1 MQGNLLKVLGVVAII
16 ATLVCFILA
25 ALAMIGAVSM
35 GNGCFMRYDD
45 SGKGGMDAITDT
57 VTLNATGN
65 YSNISTPN
73 GTSKLIPD
81 PNRYGEWLNT
91 NISVQNQQVLKLQ
104 IEGQLSLCLA
114 YIPKDN
120 LQFTEQTRP
129 GKSNLDDNGNQ
140 IPIPRVTDVNTQPVS
155 LIIDAKNA
163 EWRNIAEL
171 YNNDRIIVSISPNY
185 NGGVADAFKNTVV
198 TADCTQGKTT
208 YSPICG
214 RYSVYS
220 GEYTSDCK
228 WQNDYWKCNYHHYCD
243 KSFMG
248 GCALGCPCT
257 LGKICCG
264 EDICD
269 SCGAWINITS
279 SMPDPY
285 KDDGT
290 FTVPWSDDL
299 SKLFTDFLNLE
310 CANNSRIPP
319 NGQCPDIVTDRNP
332 KNLDFIKGKCNGLGG
347 WIAGTCQGTVEES
360 QLSKLKYFWYTADG
374 NGGKGSTGLIWQM
387 NSSGTVDKNIGTT
400 QFATFVDPSDQP
412 AEYGDIYKVIYK
424 TPFFNTKVS
433 KSYLQYRLWSPPSQD
448 ASKNTGGYVLN
459 IKQTKCYREN
469 GNSFTDVF
477 TDRGKVQ
484 YITVASAENPNSSG
498 KSYSPSGIDVKKGKA
513 TITVGGEGYL
523 WVRILNDQQDYK
535 NSEGSY
541 QVKFSTS
548 QQVGSFTIKVMTPL
562 LTLFKTKVQS
572 AAESIFQ
579 NMVCY
584 NRSDSSSC
592 TNFFN
597 YIKAMLILYVM
608 VYGAMYLLG
617 FVKINQQELVIRIIK
632 IGIVSGLMNSNTFE
646 FFNNYLFNAITGF
659 SDEIISNMSGYS
671 LFTSTNTI
679 SNPFMFLDAV
689 MSKIFFSQT
698 FIAQLLALLSLGLSG
713 IIYFIIV
720 FVAIMIV
727 IITALRA
734 VAVYIMAFMATCIL
748 IGIAPLFLTFML
760 FDFTRYLFDNWVRFT
775 LRYMLEPVIL
785 MAGIIVLTQLFT
797 IYLDFVLGYS
807 VCWKCALAI
816 KIPFVGIAG
825 LDNNLLNVPIFCINW
840 FAPWGMDYNSG
851 MMGVNMQHIIA
862 LVIIAY
868 GMYGYVEFSGEM
880 VAKLTSATGPSA
892 TKIGGAMSDTAET
905 GALKQIGMDKES
917 RAKIKQGA
925 KQRLKTRNST
935 LDEAQKNRNTTPES
949 KKPEDS
955 GEEKSDK

>member
-1 MQGNLLKVLGVVAII
+1 MQGNLLKVLGGVAII

-25 ALAMIGAVSM
+25 ALAMIGAVNM
-35 GNGCFMRYDD
+35 GNGCFMRYND
-45 SGKGGMDAITDT
+45 SGKGGMDTITDT
-57 VTLNATGN
+57 VTLNANAN
-65 YSNISTPN
+65 YFNISTMLPD
-73 GTSKLIPD
+73 GTMHLTPD

-91 NISVQNQQVLKLQ
+91 NISVQDQQVLKLQ
-104 IEGQLSLCLA
+104 IEGQLSLCRA

-129 GKSNLDDNGNQ
+129 GKSNLDDKGKQ
-140 IPIPRVTDVNTQPVS
+140 IPIPRVTDVNSPPVS
-155 LIIDAKNA
+155 LIINAKNV

-171 YNNDRIIVSISPNY
+171 YNNDRIVVSISPNY
-185 NGGVADAFKNTVV
+185 NGGVLDAFKNTVV
-198 TADCTQGKTT
+198 TADCTQGKTS

-220 GEYTSDCK
+220 GQYVNACAWTDHYWNCK
-228 WQNDYWKCNYHHYCD
+228 VTWRCPTWGEQIGCD
-243 KSFMG
+243 WG
-248 GCALGCPCT
+248 ALGCNPNCD
-257 LGKICCG
+257 KIAECK
-264 EDICD
+264 EK
-269 SCGAWINITS
+269 CGAWTNVMTS
-279 SMPDPY
+279 APEAY

-290 FTVPWSDDL
+290 FTAPWSDDI
-299 SKLFTDFLNLE
+299 SKLFIDFYNMN
-310 CANNSRIPP
+310 CSNNANIPP
-319 NGQCPDIVTDRNP
+319 NEQCPDTVDRSP
-332 KNLDFIKGKCNGLGG
+332 KDKDYIMGDFQNK
-347 WIAGTCQGTVEES
+347 
-360 QLSKLKYFWYTADG
+360 KYFWYTADG
-374 NGGKGSTGLIWQM
+374 NGGKGPTGLIWQM
-387 NSSGTVDKNIGTT
+387 NASGTVDKNIGTT
-400 QFATFVDPSDQP
+400 QFANFVAASDQP
-412 AEYGDIYKVIYK
+412 TEYGNIYKVIYNI
-424 TPFFNTKVS
+424 PFNTNVD
-433 KSYLQYRLWSPPSQD
+433 KSYLQYRLWNPPAQD

-469 GNSFTDVF
+469 GNSFSDIF

-498 KSYSPSGIDVKKGKA
+498 KSYSPSGIDVDSDGKA
-513 TITVGGEGYL
+513 TATVSGNGYV
-523 WVRILNDQQDYK
+523 WMRILNDQQDYQ

-579 NMVCY
+579 NMICY
-584 NRSDSSSC
+584 NRSDNSSC

-646 FFNNYLFNAITGF
+646 FFNHYLFNAITGF

-720 FVAIMIV
+720 FVAIIIV

-775 LRYMLEPVIL
+775 FRYMLEPVIL

-816 KIPFVGIAG
+816 KIPFIGTLLPVA
-825 LDNNLLNVPIFCINW
+825 LLNVPIFCINW

-868 GMYGYVEFSGEM
+868 GIYGYVEFSSEM
-880 VAKLTSATGPSA
+880 VVKLTSATGPSA
-892 TKIGGAMSDTAET
+892 TQMGGRMSDAAET

-917 RAKIKQGA
+917 RTKIGQA
-925 KQRLKTRNST
+925 VKQRLKTRNST
-935 LDEAQKNRNTTPES
+935 LDKAQK
-949 KKPEDS
+949 
-955 GEEKSDK
+955 KS